1 MCKLGEEEKIN
12 LKDGRGVMVD
22 RCLAPYIQALN
33 DSEIV
38 TGISCCG
45 HGEQDGFILA
55 QKDGKYRLL
64 IMVEEGEKS
73 LERFGNEFRQ
83 MASDFENRRKK

>member
-1 MCKLGEEEKIN
+1 MCRQGEEEKIN

-33 DSEIV
+33 DAGIV
-38 TGISCCG
+38 TSISCCG

-55 QKDGKYRLL
+55 YYNEKYRLL
-64 IMVEEGEKS
+64 MMVEEGDKS
-73 LERFGNEFRQ
+73 LERFDGEFRQ
-83 MASDFENRRKK
+83 MATDFSNRRMK

>member
-1 MCKLGEEEKIN
+1 MCRQGEEEKIN
-12 LKDGRGVMVD
+12 LKDGRGVLVD

-33 DSEIV
+33 DAGIA

-45 HGEQDGFILA
+45 HGERDGFILA
-55 QKDGKYRLL
+55 QNGETYRLM

-73 LERFGNEFRQ
+73 QRRFEQDFRQ
-83 MASDFENRRKK
+83 AASDFEIRRKQ

>member
-33 DSEIV
+33 DSGIV

-73 LERFGNEFRQ
+73 LERFGNGFRQ

>member
-1 MCKLGEEEKIN
+1 MCKQGEEEKII

-33 DSEIV
+33 NSEIV
-38 TGISCCG
+38 TSISCCG

-55 QKDGKYRLL
+55 YYQEKYRLL

-73 LERFGNEFRQ
+73 QRRFENEFRQ